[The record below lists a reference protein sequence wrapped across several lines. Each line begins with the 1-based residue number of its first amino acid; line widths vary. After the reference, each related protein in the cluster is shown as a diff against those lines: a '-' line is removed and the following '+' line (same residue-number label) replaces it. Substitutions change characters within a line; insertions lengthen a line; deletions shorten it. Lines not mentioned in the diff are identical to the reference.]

1 MSNLMNLEF
10 EEIACEDESLKEHAE
25 RMKSSIEKMRA
36 EIMQKQTAIASLDAS
51 IASKNDSIDTLEKKQ
66 SQLMKANNSLKDH
79 LVTQN
84 KMLTASAKSLT
95 PSNMKVRTSR
105 KNLNKT
111 PVHKSATMEVVG
123 NVYKEE
129 VKRVTEGLR
138 EALKKCC
145 ALGEDGSMDGMIR
158 QVELK
163 LKEARTVSNEIM
175 EKNKALE
182 ATNHELKYFSLI
194 MVRRKNEELSTE
206 TVKSKRQTVKI
217 EKSYKI
223 SPALIKRIKSIA
235 ADLLTLKNTLNPMLK
250 TTTSINAAMKGISW

>member
-182 ATNHELKYFSLI
+182 ATNHELK
-194 MVRRKNEELSTE
+194 RKNEELSTE